1 MSGFPS
7 LPGASSLLAA
17 QAASFNKGQETTTSN
32 STERQEKERKRN
44 LMVFLTRQ
52 TEDLQKTEDAQRG
65 FLA

>member
-17 QAASFNKGQETTTSN
+17 QAASFNKGQETTASN
-32 STERQEKERKRN
+32 STELQEKRRKQN

-52 TEDLQKTEDAQRG
+52 TEDQQKTEDTQRG